1 MFVVVAV
8 VVEDVV
14 IVDGLLSVDG
24 KVVAVVLDVDPT
36 LIGFDSTTKL
46 VGSAAVVTTLCNF

>member
-1 MFVVVAV
+1 MFV

-24 KVVAVVLDVDPT
+24 KVVVVDVDPT